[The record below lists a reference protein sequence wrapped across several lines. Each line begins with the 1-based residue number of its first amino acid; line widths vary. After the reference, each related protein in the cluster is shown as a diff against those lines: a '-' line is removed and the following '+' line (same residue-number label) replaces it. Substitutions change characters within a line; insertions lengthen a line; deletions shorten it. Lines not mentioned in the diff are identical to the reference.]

1 VVSRSQSC
9 SGFEVR
15 YAGLTHAN
23 RTTTAETAK
32 DDGASENNA
41 SREYI
46 EKLQARGV
54 ELEIQNDGWVV
65 VETVN
70 AKVQNTVATTHRS
83 QSTMYKGS
91 IMTWG
96 SAGCEM
102 PTVDIISPTT
112 VMRCGSPIAPELKEQ
127 R

>member
-1 VVSRSQSC
+1 VISRSHSC
-9 SGFEVR
+9 SGFEAR

-23 RTTTAETAK
+23 RTTTTEAVK

-41 SREYI
+41 SREYV
-46 EKLQARGV
+46 EMLQARGA
-54 ELEIQNDGWVV
+54 ELDIQNDGTVV

-91 IMTWG
+91 I
-96 SAGCEM
+96 
-102 PTVDIISPTT
+102 
-112 VMRCGSPIAPELKEQ
+112 
-127 R
+127 